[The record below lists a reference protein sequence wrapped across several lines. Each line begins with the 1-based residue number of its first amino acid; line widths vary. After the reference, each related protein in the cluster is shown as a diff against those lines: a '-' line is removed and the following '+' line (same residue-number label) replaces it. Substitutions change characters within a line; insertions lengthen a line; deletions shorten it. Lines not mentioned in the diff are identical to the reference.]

1 MRILDS
7 YGIIYPLA
15 FLVALAVM
23 LWLHWD
29 ALFHKDGATFLL
41 AAIFGVTAGA
51 ALTFAILME
60 LGGRTMLLIPKAAKK
75 LLNQGRAEGLAIQ
88 RERNREALRQ
98 FGFEEDGVMV
108 LRFTEE
114 VQEFLAADPESDGK

>member
-15 FLVALAVM
+15 FLAALAVM

-29 ALFHKDGATFLL
+29 ALLHKDGATFLL
-41 AAIFGVTAGA
+41 AAIFGVAAGA

-88 RERNREALRQ
+88 RERQREALQR
-98 FGFEEDGVMV
+98 FGVEVDGVMA
-108 LRFTEE
+108 LPFTEE
-114 VQEFLAADPESDGK
+114 VQEFLAADPEGDGK